1 MGQLNETTAEI
12 QAAIDK
18 AQALP
23 DYHDAETRAEVF
35 NDTENNTAGTYGHA
49 EGIQTAAGDYG
60 HAEGNRTST
69 GDTAHAEG
77 YQTHA
82 LGQFSHTEGSDTE
95 ADGARA
101 HAEGFNT
108 KADAEN
114 SHAEGSGSHVLP
126 DGDCGHAEGAS
137 LIEFYGFHGVV
148 SREGSFDGL
157 ALNVLSAGEDRAFRT
172 FHVLRDPLS
181 GELSQGPAGKR
192 QKLQGVQGSTRTAG
206 MQGSSE
212 TTGTTGT
219 AGTTGP
225 TGTAG
230 TAGMGDGRLPRI
242 TCFAYSE
249 GREKDWANVV
259 TCHEG
264 SASVLV
270 SPFPR

>member
-1 MGQLNETTAEI
+1 MMQFRQDSAVTSLSFFSNLAKAPLLVSAGENGSFCLWDLRGKCLRFQRDAAHVGAIHSAFFLPGRFQL
-12 QAAIDK
+12 
-18 AQALP
+18 L
-23 DYHDAETRAEVF
+23 
-35 NDTENNTAGTYGHA
+35 TAGNDNSLRVW
-49 EGIQTAAGDYG
+49 GID
-60 HAEGNRTST
+60 EI
-69 GDTAHAEG
+69 D
-77 YQTHA
+77 
-82 LGQFSHTEGSDTE
+82 GSPRE
-95 ADGARA
+95 LKSR
-101 HAEGFNT
+101 
-108 KADAEN
+108 
-114 SHAEGSGSHVLP
+114 
-126 DGDCGHAEGAS
+126 CGHAEGAS

-206 MQGSSE
+206 TIGTAGMQGSSE
-212 TTGTTGT
+212 TTGT
-219 AGTTGP
+219 AGLTGP
-225 TGTAG
+225 TGPIG